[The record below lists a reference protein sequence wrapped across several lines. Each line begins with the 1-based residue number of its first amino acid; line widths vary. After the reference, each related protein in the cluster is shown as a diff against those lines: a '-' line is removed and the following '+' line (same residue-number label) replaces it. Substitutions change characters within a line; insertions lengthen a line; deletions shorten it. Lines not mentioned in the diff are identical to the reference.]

1 MNNDNHAKI
10 VTEILGMVLS
20 TNRIHDL
27 TKETAILG
35 TIPEFDSMAI
45 MTILT
50 LLEENYGIIIEDDE
64 ISAEVFET
72 FGSLV
77 DYVAE
82 KVD

>member
-1 MNNDNHAKI
+1 MNKVNHTKI
-10 VTEILGMVLS
+10 VSEILGTVLS
-20 TNRIHDL
+20 TNSINDL

-50 LLEENYGIIIEDDE
+50 LLEDNYGIIIEDDE
-64 ISAEVFET
+64 ISAQVFET